1 MSSEG
6 SAEVTIEERN
16 QKLKALESKI
26 CAVKAEIRQLDAQP
40 VLACQQLEA
49 SQ

>member
-40 VLACQQLEA
+40 VLACQQLKA